1 MPQLVVLGLLGAGL
15 YAGYRLIARE
25 VRRAVAAAEAEL
37 ASRKGMPR
45 DLGTLEWDAEA
56 RVYRP
61 TKR

>member
-37 ASRKGMPR
+37 SSAKRVPR

-61 TKR
+61 KR

>member
-25 VRRAVAAAEAEL
+25 VRRAVVAAEAEL
-37 ASRKGMPR
+37 ANRKGVPR

-56 RVYRP
+56 GVYRP
-61 TKR
+61 IKR